1 MRSEHPSSTSR
12 NDRPRRG
19 NAPKITIFYFKLHK
33 FSFQPALKKRKADV
47 EIANSINGS
56 KVFLLPYGRVPVN
69 EKIKAMMDVVKPHI
83 IDLIEHANKVH
94 VHYS

>member
-1 MRSEHPSSTSR
+1 M
-12 NDRPRRG
+12 
-19 NAPKITIFYFKLHK
+19 
-33 FSFQPALKKRKADV
+33 

-94 VHYS
+94 EHYS